1 VYVAQALWPQQV
13 LTSNALFRGQERREY
28 LLVALHGWCMVA
40 AAAAAGEAYSRID
53 GCCTYVRTY
62 MYTSTVYSSPIRTN
76 RQRNRNRT
84 RGLDFGLPHK
94 AREPRAQIVHQYLE
108 ILQMGPQDTRDPKGF
123 VHRIPVQACA
133 CLAVNP
139 MEVELRLGPS
149 DISCTLSFIL
159 DQEATR

>member
-1 VYVAQALWPQQV
+1 MYVAQALWPQQV

-28 LLVALHGWCMVA
+28 LLVALHGWWWLRRRLLARRTVGSMA
-40 AAAAAGEAYSRID
+40 A
-53 GCCTYVRTY
+53 VRTY
-62 MYTSTVYSSPIRTN
+62 MYTVYSSPIRTN

-139 MEVELRLGPS
+139 MEGKAGHSPHSSLTAAGNSAPL
-149 DISCTLSFIL
+149 I
-159 DQEATR
+159 